1 MSDPNLQS
9 ATATI
14 LIADDDATLR
24 AIAAELLSG
33 EGYRVLEAEDGDQAL
48 TLVEA
53 EGIDLIVLDML
64 MPNKDGLETII
75 ELRRRR
81 FCVRILAI
89 SSGGSMD
96 VDSLLRPALAFGAD
110 RVMAKP
116 LRISTFATTIA
127 EMLSLPLGTS
137 SPFIELENPST

>member
-1 MSDPNLQS
+1 MSDPSPKS
-9 ATATI
+9 ATTTI

-24 AIAAELLSG
+24 AIAVELLSG
-33 EGYRVLEAEDGDQAL
+33 EGYRVLEAEDGHKAL
-48 TLVEA
+48 SLVEA
-53 EGIDLIVLDML
+53 ERIDLIVLDML

-81 FCVRILAI
+81 CGVRILAI

-116 LRISTFATTIA
+116 LRITTFASTIA
-127 EMLSLPLGTS
+127 EMLSRPLAAT
-137 SPFIELENPST
+137 SPFVELENPST